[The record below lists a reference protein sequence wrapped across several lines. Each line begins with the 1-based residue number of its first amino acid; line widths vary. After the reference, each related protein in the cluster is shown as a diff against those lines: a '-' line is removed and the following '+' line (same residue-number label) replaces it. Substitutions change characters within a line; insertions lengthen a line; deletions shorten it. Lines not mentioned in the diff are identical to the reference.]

1 MSPRTKPPSGE
12 RGRSLEVEWT
22 TISYRT
28 IAIYLVLAFR
38 DCAGDLVLDFAA
50 LCHQYGHRGC
60 WNAVAANPAAPPAS
74 ASRKEAHFVNL
85 DGTVRVKKAASSQW
99 MRADFNTSLEK
110 GDFVQTGSD
119 GVARIIFADGTNYTL
134 KPDALIVVEES
145 REDPVTR
152 ATKVAVQVTSG
163 AVDLATGHFETP
175 GSTSQVSFAD
185 AVATLNEESRAAV
198 RNDPDKN
205 VHEITVDTGQAE
217 VTRGSTSVQLGQY
230 EQVSFAAQQAGLV
243 RNKVIAP
250 PALLTPQNMELK
262 LVQDPKATVMD
273 FSWTEVPEAKAYH
286 LQISPSVMLS
296 NFVVDKK
303 VTGKTS
309 IPISGLEEGIYYWM
323 VSAIDAKGVESQPSQ
338 ANRLNLLH
346 QVEGNQAYLEVTK
359 IIQHGRVVEVQ
370 GKTEP
375 GTTVIIN
382 NEQVF
387 SISPDGTFR
396 GFTSPV
402 SGLRLKPD
410 HDHRTRPQGQYQYD
424 SKDRRDRM
432 SSPVAF
438 HPGPSQQELTRQ

>member
-1 MSPRTKPPSGE
+1 MSPRTQIP
-12 RGRSLEVEWT
+12 RGPRGPSLELEWT

-28 IAIYLVLAFR
+28 IVTYLVVAL
-38 DCAGDLVLDFAA
+38 LVLVGILYLISPRFVIKVATRA
-50 LCHQYGHRGC
+50 ME
-60 WNAVAANPAAPPAS
+60 AVGANTSSAPTS
-74 ASRKEAHFVNL
+74 ASRREAHFVNL
-85 DGTVRVKKAASSQW
+85 DGTVRVKKAASAQW
-99 MRADFNTSLEK
+99 MRADYNTSLEK
-110 GDFVQTGSD
+110 GDFVQTASD
-119 GVARIIFADGTNYTL
+119 GVARLIFADGTNYTV

-185 AVATLNEESRAAV
+185 ATATLNEESRAAV

-205 VHEITVDTGQAE
+205 VHEITVDNGQAE

-230 EQVSFAAQQAGLV
+230 EQASFAAQQAGLV
-243 RNKVIAP
+243 RVKVIAP
-250 PALLTPQNMELK
+250 PTLLTPQQLELK
-262 LVQDPKATVMD
+262 LVPDPKSTAME

-286 LQISPSVMLS
+286 LQVSPSVMLS
-296 NFVVDKK
+296 TFVVDKK
-303 VTGKTS
+303 ISGQTAIS
-309 IPISGLEEGIYYWM
+309 ISGLDEGTYYWM

-338 ANRLNLLH
+338 ANRLNL
-346 QVEGNQAYLEVTK
+346 VKEIAGNEAYLEVTK

-375 GTTVIIN
+375 GSTVIIN

-396 GFTSPV
+396 GFTPPLPN
-402 SGLRLKPD
+402 SGSNQITITAQNRKGD
-410 HDHRTRPQGQYQYD
+410 AKTIRKT
-424 SKDRRDRM
+424 
-432 SSPVAF
+432 VVI
-438 HPGPSQQELTRQ
+438 E

>member
-1 MSPRTKPPSGE
+1 MSPRTKPRSGE
-12 RGRSLEVEWT
+12 RGTSLELEWT

-28 IAIYLVLAFR
+28 IAIYLVLIFVIVM
-38 DCAGDLVLDFAA
+38 GVLYLISPRFVLNTATRM
-50 LCHQYGHRGC
+50 L
-60 WNAVAANPAAPPAS
+60 NAVAANPSAPPAS
-74 ASRKEAHFVNL
+74 ASRREAHFVNL
-85 DGTVRVKKAASSQW
+85 DGTVRIKKAASSQW
-99 MRADFNTSLEK
+99 IRADFNTSLEK

-145 REDPVTR
+145 REDPLTR

-163 AVDLATGHFETP
+163 AVDLATGRFETP
-175 GSTSQVSFAD
+175 GSSSQVSFAD
-185 AVATLNEESRAAV
+185 AVASLNEESRAAV
-198 RNDPDKN
+198 RNDPDKD
-205 VHEITVDTGQAE
+205 VHEFTVDSGQAE
-217 VTRGSTSVQLGQY
+217 VTRGSTSMQLGQY
-230 EQVSFAAQQAGLV
+230 EQVTFAAQQAGLV
-243 RNKVIAP
+243 HNKVIAP

-309 IPISGLEEGIYYWM
+309 IPISGLDEGIYYWT
-323 VSAIDAKGVESQPSQ
+323 VSSIDSNGVESQPSQ

-346 QVEGNQAYLEVTK
+346 QVEGNEAYLEVDK

-382 NEQVF
+382 NQQVF

-396 GFTSPV
+396 GFTSPFPE
-402 SGLRLKPD
+402 SGSNQI
-410 HDHRTRPQGQYQYD
+410 TITAQ
-424 SKDRRDRM
+424 DRKGNTNTIRKT
-432 SSPVAF
+432 VVI
-438 HPGPSQQELTRQ
+438 E

>member
-1 MSPRTKPPSGE
+1 MSPRTKPSSGD
-12 RGRSLEVEWT
+12 RGRSVEVEWT

-28 IAIYLVLAFR
+28 IAIYIIVAFMLLLGILYLISPR
-38 DCAGDLVLDFAA
+38 FVISTAKQLMDLVAA
-50 LCHQYGHRGC
+50 S
-60 WNAVAANPAAPPAS
+60 PAARQS
-74 ASRKEAHFVNL
+74 NTSRKEAHFVNL
-85 DGTVRVKKAASSQW
+85 DGTVRVKKAASLMW

-185 AVATLNEESRAAV
+185 AVATLSEESRAMV
-198 RNDPDKN
+198 RNDPGKN
-205 VHEITVDTGQAE
+205 VHQFTVDTGQAE

-230 EQVSFAAQQAGLV
+230 EQVSFASEQAGLV
-243 RNKVIAP
+243 RSKVIAP
-250 PALLTPQNMELK
+250 PALLTPPNMEL
-262 LVQDPKATVMD
+262 LQVLDPKSTELP
-273 FSWTEVPEAKAYH
+273 FSWTEVPEAQAYH

-296 NFVVDKK
+296 NFIVDKK
-303 VTGKTS
+303 ITGKTS
-309 IPISGLEEGIYYWM
+309 IVISGLDEGIYYWM

-346 QVEGNQAYLEVTK
+346 QVAGNQAYLEVTK

-396 GFTSPV
+396 GFTSPF
-402 SGLRLKPD
+402 PD
-410 HDHRTRPQGQYQYD
+410 GGSNQVTITAQ
-424 SKDRRDRM
+424 DRKGNTNTIRKT
-432 SSPVAF
+432 VVI
-438 HPGPSQQELTRQ
+438 E

>member
-1 MSPRTKPPSGE
+1 MSPRKHPPGGDG
-12 RGRSLEVEWT
+12 GRSVEVEWT

-28 IAIYLVLAFR
+28 IAFYIVLAILLMMGITYLISPKFVVNT
-38 DCAGDLVLDFAA
+38 ATQMLEM
-50 LCHQYGHRGC
+50 
-60 WNAVAANPAAPPAS
+60 VASSPS
-74 ASRKEAHFVNL
+74 VRQSTSSRKEAHFVNL
-85 DGTVRVKKAASSQW
+85 DGNVRVKKASSFQW

-119 GVARIIFADGTNYTL
+119 GVARIIFSDGTNYTL

-185 AVATLNEESRAAV
+185 AVATLNEESRAMV
-198 RNDPDKN
+198 RNDPDQN
-205 VHEITVDTGQAE
+205 VHEITLDTGQAQ

-230 EQVSFAAQQAGLV
+230 EQVSFTAEQAGLV
-243 RNKVIAP
+243 RSKVIAP
-250 PALLTPQNMELK
+250 PALLTPPNMEL
-262 LVQDPKATVMD
+262 LQVQDPKATELI
-273 FSWTEVPEAKAYH
+273 FSWSEVPEAQAYH

-296 NFVVDKK
+296 NFIVDKK

-309 IPISGLEEGIYYWM
+309 VPVSGLEEGIYYWM
-323 VSAIDAKGVESQPSQ
+323 VSAIDAKGVESRPSQ

-346 QVEGNQAYLEVTK
+346 QVIGNQAYLEVTK

-396 GFTSPV
+396 GFTSPF
-402 SGLRLKPD
+402 PD
-410 HDHRTRPQGQYQYD
+410 GGSNVVTITAQDHKGNTNTIRKT
-424 SKDRRDRM
+424 
-432 SSPVAF
+432 VVI
-438 HPGPSQQELTRQ
+438 E

>member
-1 MSPRTKPPSGE
+1 MSPRTQPPGGE
-12 RGRSLEVEWT
+12 RGRSVEVEWT

-28 IAIYLVLAFR
+28 IAIYLVVAFLLLLGILYLISPSFVIKTATR
-38 DCAGDLVLDFAA
+38 VLET
-50 LCHQYGHRGC
+50 
-60 WNAVAANPAAPPAS
+60 VSPNPSAPQTAT
-74 ASRKEAHFVNL
+74 SRKEAHFVNL

-110 GDFVQTGSD
+110 GDFVQTGSE

-163 AVDLATGHFETP
+163 AVDLATAHFETP

-185 AVATLNEESRAAV
+185 AVATLHEESRAVV

-205 VHEITVDTGQAE
+205 VHEITVDSGQAE

-230 EQVSFAAQQAGLV
+230 EQISFAAQQPGLV

-250 PALLTPQNMELK
+250 PSLLTPQNMELK
-262 LVQDPKATVMD
+262 LVRDPKSTSFD

-303 VTGKTS
+303 VSGRTS
-309 IPISGLEEGIYYWM
+309 IPISGLDEGTYYWM

-338 ANRLNLLH
+338 ANRLNLVQ
-346 QVEGNQAYLEVTK
+346 QVAGSEAYLEVTNP
-359 IIQHGRVVEVQ
+359 IQHGRVVEVQ

-375 GTTVIIN
+375 GSTVIIN

-396 GFTSPV
+396 GFTSPLQPGSNQV
-402 SGLRLKPD
+402 
-410 HDHRTRPQGQYQYD
+410 TITAQ
-424 SKDRRDRM
+424 DRKGNTKTIRKT
-432 SSPVAF
+432 VVI
-438 HPGPSQQELTRQ
+438 E

>member
-1 MSPRTKPPSGE
+1 MSPRTKPPGGE
-12 RGRSLEVEWT
+12 RGPTVELEWT

-28 IAIYLVLAFR
+28 IAIYLVLAFLLLLGILYLISPR
-38 DCAGDLVLDFAA
+38 FVVNITTRALEAIAAKRSVPQAPAG
-50 LCHQYGHRGC
+50 
-60 WNAVAANPAAPPAS
+60 
-74 ASRKEAHFVNL
+74 RKEAHFVNL
-85 DGTVRVKKAASSQW
+85 DGTVRVKKAASLQW
-99 MRADFNTSLEK
+99 IRADYNTTLEK
-110 GDFVQTGSD
+110 GDFVQTESD
-119 GVARIIFADGTNYTL
+119 GVARIVFADDTNYTL

-163 AVDLATGHFETP
+163 AVDLATARFETP

-198 RNDPDKN
+198 RNDPEKD
-205 VHEITVDTGQAE
+205 VHEFTVDSGQAE
-217 VTRGSTSVQLGQY
+217 VTRGSSSVQLGQY
-230 EQVSFAAQQAGLV
+230 EQVSFPAQRPGLV

-250 PALLTPQNMELK
+250 PSLLTPQNMELK
-262 LVQDPKATVMD
+262 VVRDPKATTLE

-303 VTGKTS
+303 ISGRTS
-309 IPISGLEEGIYYWM
+309 IPISGLEEGTYYWM
-323 VSAIDAKGVESQPSQ
+323 VSAIDSKGVESQPSQ

-346 QVEGNQAYLEVTK
+346 QVNGNQAYLEVTK
-359 IIQHGRVVEVQ
+359 IIQHGKVIEVQ

-375 GTTVIIN
+375 GSTVIIN

-396 GFTSPV
+396 GFTSPFPN
-402 SGLRLKPD
+402 SGSNQV
-410 HDHRTRPQGQYQYD
+410 TITAQ
-424 SKDRRDRM
+424 DRKGDTNTIRKT
-432 SSPVAF
+432 VVI
-438 HPGPSQQELTRQ
+438 E